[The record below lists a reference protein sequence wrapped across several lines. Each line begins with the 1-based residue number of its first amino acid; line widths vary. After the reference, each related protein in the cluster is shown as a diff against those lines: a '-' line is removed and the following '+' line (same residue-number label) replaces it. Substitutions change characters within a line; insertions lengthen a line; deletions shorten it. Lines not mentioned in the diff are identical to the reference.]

1 MTKKLYLPLL
11 MAMVVALFSSC
22 SKKMGE
28 LSADYFTVTPQVLE
42 AVGGKVPATING
54 KFPEKYFNKKAVVEV
69 TPVLKWN
76 GGEAKGQPA
85 TFQGE
90 KVEGNDQTISYK
102 MGGSYTMKTSF
113 DYVPEM
119 AKSELYLEFKATIG
133 KKVVTIPAVKVA
145 DGVISTSE
153 LVNNTLGN
161 ANPAL
166 GEDAFQRIIKEKHD
180 ANIMFL
186 IQQANIRSSELKTAK
201 EFNKEVANV
210 NEAAN
215 KKISNIEVSAYASPD
230 GGVSLNT
237 TLAENRESNTTK
249 MLSKDLKKAKIDAPI
264 DAKYTAQD
272 WEGFQEL
279 VSKSNIQ
286 DKELILRVLSMYQD
300 PAQRE
305 QEIKNI
311 SSVYKTLADEI
322 LPQLRRSRLTLNYEI
337 IGKSDEEIA
346 KLTSSNPSELNVED
360 LLYAATLT
368 NDPAK
373 QEAIYTQATKQFP
386 NDYRAFNNLG
396 KLAYQAGNVDKAES
410 YFKKAAS
417 VNASPEVNM
426 NLGLISL
433 IKGDKAAAETYFGKA
448 AGTKE
453 LGESMG
459 NLYIAQGQYERAV
472 NSFGDSKTNSAA
484 LAQILAKDYNKAK
497 NTLANV
503 ERPDAY
509 TDYLMA
515 VLGARTNNSSMV
527 TSSLKSAVAKDPSLA
542 KKAATDLEFAKYF
555 TNADFMSIAK

>member
-237 TLAENRESNTTK
+237 TLAENREGNTTK

-346 KLTSSNPSELNVED
+346 KLASSNPSELNVEE

-453 LGESMG
+453 LGESVG

>member
-133 KKVVTIPAVKVA
+133 KKVVTIPAVKIA

-237 TLAENRESNTTK
+237 TLAENREGNTTK

-286 DKELILRVLSMYQD
+286 DKELILRVIAMYQD

-305 QEIKNI
+305 SEIKNI
-311 SSVYKTLADEI
+311 SAVYKELANTI

-346 KLTSSNPSELNVED
+346 KLASSNPSELNVEE

-542 KKAATDLEFAKYF
+542 KKAATDLEFAKFF
-555 TNADFMSIAK
+555 TNADFMNIIK

>member
-346 KLTSSNPSELNVED
+346 KLASSNPSELNVEE

-453 LGESMG
+453 LGESTG

>member
-133 KKVVTIPAVKVA
+133 KKVVTIPAVKIA

-346 KLTSSNPSELNVED
+346 KLASSNPSELNVEE

-527 TSSLKSAVAKDPSLA
+527 TSSLKSAVAKDSSLA

-555 TNADFMSIAK
+555 TNADFMSIVK

>member
-42 AVGGKVPATING
+42 AIGGKVPATING

-76 GGEAKGQPA
+76 GGEAKGQSA
-85 TFQGE
+85 VFQGE

-133 KKVVTIPAVKVA
+133 KKVVTIPAVKIA

-237 TLAENRESNTTK
+237 TLAENRENNTTK
-249 MLSKDLKKAKIDAPI
+249 MLNKDLKKAKIDAPI

-286 DKELILRVLSMYQD
+286 DKELILRVIAMYQD

-305 QEIKNI
+305 SEIKNI
-311 SSVYKTLADEI
+311 SAVYKELANTI

-346 KLTSSNPSELNVED
+346 KLASSNPSELNVEE

-433 IKGDKAAAETYFGKA
+433 MKGDKAAAEAYFGKA

-527 TSSLKSAVAKDPSLA
+527 TSSLKSAVAKDSSLA
-542 KKAATDLEFAKYF
+542 KKAATDLEFAKFF
-555 TNADFMSIAK
+555 TNADFMNIVK

>member
-119 AKSELYLEFKATIG
+119 AKSELYLEFKATVG
-133 KKVVTIPAVKVA
+133 KKTVTIPAVKVA

-153 LVNNTLGN
+153 MLEQTLGS
-161 ANPAL
+161 ANPAN
-166 GEDAFQRIIKEKHD
+166 GDDAFQRIIKEKHD

-186 IQQANIRSSELKTAK
+186 IQQANVRASELKTAK
-201 EFNKEVANV
+201 EFGKEVKNID
-210 NEAAN
+210 EAEN
-215 KKISNIEVSAYASPD
+215 KKISNIEISAYASPD
-230 GGVSLNT
+230 GGVGLNT
-237 TLAENRESNTTK
+237 TLAENRQDNTAK
-249 MLSKDLKKAKIDAPI
+249 IINRDLKKAKIDAAV
-264 DAKYTAQD
+264 DTKYTAQD

-300 PAQRE
+300 PEQRE

-346 KLTSSNPSELNVED
+346 NLADSDAKQLNIEE
-360 LLYAATLT
+360 LLYATTLT
-368 NDPAK
+368 KDAAK
-373 QEAIYTQATKQFP
+373 QEAIFTKATQIYP
-386 NDYRAFNNLG
+386 NDFRAYNNLG
-396 KLAYQAGNVDKAES
+396 ELAFAAGDAAKAES
-410 YFKKAAS
+410 YFKQAAS
-417 VNASPEVNM
+417 KNANAPEVNA
-426 NLGLISL
+426 NLGLCEL
-433 IKGDKAAAETYFGKA
+433 VKGNVAAAESYLGKA
-448 AGTKE
+448 TGANAANE
-453 LGESMG
+453 ALG
-459 NLYIAQGQYERAV
+459 NLYIKQGQYDRAV
-472 NSFGDSKTNSAA
+472 NAFGDAKTNSAA
-484 LAQILAKDYNKAK
+484 QAQILAKDYNKAK
-497 NTLANV
+497 ATLSAIKN
-503 ERPDAY
+503 PDAM

-515 VLGARTNNSSMV
+515 IVGARTNNASLVSS
-527 TSSLKSAVAKDPSLA
+527 SIKSAIAKDASMA
-542 KKAATDLEFAKYF
+542 QRAANDREFAKF
-555 TNADFMSIAK
+555 ADSIK

>member
-28 LSADYFTVTPQVLE
+28 LSVDYFTVTPQVLE

-237 TLAENRESNTTK
+237 TLAENREGNTTK

-346 KLTSSNPSELNVED
+346 KLASSNPSELNVEE

-527 TSSLKSAVAKDPSLA
+527 TSSLKSAVAKDSSLA
-542 KKAATDLEFAKYF
+542 KKAATDLEFAKFF
-555 TNADFMSIAK
+555 TNADFMNIIK

>member
-237 TLAENRESNTTK
+237 TLAENREGNTTK

-272 WEGFQEL
+272 WEGFQDL

-346 KLTSSNPSELNVED
+346 KLASSNPSELNVEE

>member
-237 TLAENRESNTTK
+237 TLAENREGNTTK

-264 DAKYTAQD
+264 DAKYTTQD

-346 KLTSSNPSELNVED
+346 KLASSNPSELNVEE

>member
-133 KKVVTIPAVKVA
+133 KKVVTIPAVKIA

-237 TLAENRESNTTK
+237 TLAENRENNTTK
-249 MLSKDLKKAKIDAPI
+249 MLNKDLKKAKIDAPV

-346 KLTSSNPSELNVED
+346 KLASSNPSELNVEE

-527 TSSLKSAVAKDPSLA
+527 TSSLKSAVAKDSSLA

-555 TNADFMSIAK
+555 TNADFMNIVK

>member
-346 KLTSSNPSELNVED
+346 KLASSNPSELNVEE

-509 TDYLMA
+509 TDYLKA

>member
-346 KLTSSNPSELNVED
+346 KLASSNPSELNVEE

-555 TNADFMSIAK
+555 TNADFMIIAK

>member
-11 MAMVVALFSSC
+11 MAMIVALFSSC
-22 SKKMGE
+22 NKKMGP

-90 KVEGNDQTISYK
+90 KVEGNNQSISYK

-119 AKSELYLEFKATIG
+119 AKSELFLEFKATIG
-133 KKVVTIPAVKVA
+133 KKVITIPAVKIA

-215 KKISNIEVSAYASPD
+215 KKISNIEVSSYASPD

-249 MLSKDLKKAKIDAPI
+249 MLNKDLKKAKIDVPV

-346 KLTSSNPSELNVED
+346 KLASSNPSELNIEE

-368 NDPAK
+368 NEPAK
-373 QEAIYTQATKQFP
+373 QEAIYAQATKQFP
-386 NDYRAFNNLG
+386 NDYRAYNNLG
-396 KLAYQAGNVDKAES
+396 KLAYQAGNYDKAES

-417 VNASPEVNM
+417 VNATPEVNM
-426 NLGLISL
+426 NLGLIAL
-433 IKGDKAAAETYFGKA
+433 MKGDKAAAEASFGKA

-527 TSSLKSAVAKDPSLA
+527 ISSLKSAVAKDSSLA
-542 KKAATDLEFAKYF
+542 KKAATDLEFAKFF
-555 TNADFMSIAK
+555 TNADFMNIVK

>member
-22 SKKMGE
+22 SKKMGP

-42 AVGGKVPATING
+42 AVSGKVPATING

-90 KVEGNDQTISYK
+90 KVEGNNQSISYK

-133 KKVVTIPAVKVA
+133 KKEVTIPAVKIA

-237 TLAENRESNTTK
+237 TLAENRENNTTK
-249 MLSKDLKKAKIDAPI
+249 MLNKDLKKAKIDAPI

-346 KLTSSNPSELNVED
+346 KLASSNPSELNIEE

-386 NDYRAFNNLG
+386 NDYRAYNNLG
-396 KLAYQAGNVDKAES
+396 KLAYQAGNIDKAES
-410 YFKKAAS
+410 YFKKAAN

-426 NLGLISL
+426 NLGLVSL
-433 IKGDKAAAETYFGKA
+433 MKGDKAAAEAYFGKA

-459 NLYIAQGQYERAV
+459 NLYIAQGKYERAV

-527 TSSLKSAVAKDPSLA
+527 TSSLKSAVAKDSSLA

-555 TNADFMSIAK
+555 TNADFMNIVK

>member
-201 EFNKEVANV
+201 EFNKEVANI

-346 KLTSSNPSELNVED
+346 KLASSNPSELNVEE

>member
-11 MAMVVALFSSC
+11 MAIVVALFSSC
-22 SKKMGE
+22 TKMGP

-54 KFPEKYFNKKAVVEV
+54 KFPEKYFKKKAVVEV

-76 GGEAKGQPA
+76 GGEAKGQSA

-102 MGGSYTMKTSF
+102 VGGNYTMRTSF

-119 AKSELYLEFKATIG
+119 ANSELWLEFKAKIG
-133 KKVVTIPAVKVA
+133 KKEITIPAVKVA

-186 IQQANIRSSELKTAK
+186 IQQANIRSSELKVGKA
-201 EFNKEVANV
+201 FNEEVANV
-210 NEAAN
+210 NAAEN
-215 KKISNIEVSAYASPD
+215 KKINNIEVVAYASPD
-230 GGVSLNT
+230 GGVELNT
-237 TLAENRESNTTK
+237 TLAENRESNTQK
-249 MLSKDLKKAKIDAPI
+249 MLNKNLKKSKLDVAV

-346 KLTSSNPSELNVED
+346 NLASSKPAELNIEE

-373 QEAIYTQATKQFP
+373 KEAIYTQATKQFP
-386 NDYRAFNNLG
+386 SDYRAYNNLG
-396 KLAYQAGNVDKAES
+396 KLAYQAGDVNKAES
-410 YFKKAAS
+410 YLKKAES
-417 VNASPEVNM
+417 INATPEVNM
-426 NLGLISL
+426 NLGLVAL
-433 IKGDKAAAETYFGKA
+433 IKGDKAAAEAYFGKA

-472 NSFGDSKTNSAA
+472 NSFGDAKTNSAA

-515 VLGARTNNSSMV
+515 VLGARTNNASMV
-527 TSSLKSAVAKDPSLA
+527 TSSLKSAVAKDASLA

-555 TNADFMSIAK
+555 TNADFMNIVK